1 MKYLKDLNTFSI
13 KLNESNDR
21 YYQEMTRSEYF
32 DRKRIDISESEFLK
46 VKKDLRKELYD
57 VKLVVY
63 NHINE
68 IYISYSFGFITVKK
82 VEDGWFLVRIDNI
95 YYKCDQ
101 IDGLMNLIE
110 DNHKFK
116 RKKVND
122 LHRKMFG

>member
-82 VEDGWFLVRIDNI
+82 VDDDWFLVRIDNI